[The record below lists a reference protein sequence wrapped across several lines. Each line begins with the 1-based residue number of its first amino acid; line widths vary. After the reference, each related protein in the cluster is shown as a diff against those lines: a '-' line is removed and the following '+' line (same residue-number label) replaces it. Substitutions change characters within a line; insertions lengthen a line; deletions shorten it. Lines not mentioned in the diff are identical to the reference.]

1 MNTEKLISKYLDSNL
16 TNEEDAILRYAI
28 NNDVKAKKAFEQ
40 SVHIFSIMK
49 KDARDIRVPK
59 KLFSNTEDIIMM
71 KYIDSANANLRAVPV
86 KRNYKYAYNLI
97 AASVCFLFLNLFF
110 ISELKYNPMM
120 NNVDTETT
128 PAYKYNTIELSDD
141 LLLNNEQV
149 ISNEQKNDKIY
160 NQKVINENILNETRK
175 IIDLT
180 NNDKVISEINNNT
193 YEGNDLEQEIK
204 YPSTVLNS
212 VELGMVNTELTDNQ
226 ESNELQFLQQV
237 EETVLADNILLSK
250 ENYNI
255 LNNNNIKNTNL
266 NNIREFK
273 LSTNAININSFFGT
287 DIIRSGI
294 SDDQDAF
301 ITNFSQSVTY
311 AITNSHSV
319 GVEFGYSNYAY
330 NENFESQGTNNN
342 KIKNSSG
349 TIFEVNDL
357 RTTPL
362 EFDYKS
368 LSFNTN
374 KQIYWGAAY
383 YELLMLDN
391 SIFSLQSRIG
401 AGLTEEGP
409 LSYGR
414 IFSCYR
420 LFKGFNITIGTE
432 GRVFYSRFPEISQ
445 TSKELKATFSIIYG
459 FQINL

>member
-16 TNEEDAILRYAI
+16 TNEEDAILRFAI
-28 NNDVKAKKAFEQ
+28 NNDLKAKKSFEQ

-49 KDARDIRVPK
+49 KDAREIRVPK
-59 KLFSNTEDIIMM
+59 KLLSNTEDIIMM
-71 KYIDSANANLRAVPV
+71 KYIDSANVNIRAIPV
-86 KRNYKYAYNLI
+86 KKNYKYAYNLI
-97 AASVCFLFLNLFF
+97 AASVCFLFINLFF
-110 ISELKYNPMM
+110 ISDLKYNPKI
-120 NNVDTETT
+120 NNSESETT
-128 PAYKYNTIELSDD
+128 TLYKYNTIDLSDN
-141 LLLNNEQV
+141 LSLNQEQV
-149 ISNEQKNDKIY
+149 IANEKKTEKKYI
-160 NQKVINENILNETRK
+160 QKVNSENILNETAR
-175 IIDLT
+175 INDLA
-180 NNDKVISEINNNT
+180 NNDEVLSEINNNT
-193 YEGNDLEQEIK
+193 IVGNDLEQEIK

-212 VELGMVNTELTDNQ
+212 MEVGKTNTEYTDNQ
-226 ESNELQFLQQV
+226 EIVELQFLQPID
-237 EETVLADNILLSK
+237 EAILLENNLLSK
-250 ENYNI
+250 ENYKT
-255 LNNNNIKNTNL
+255 LNNNNIQNTNL
-266 NNIREFK
+266 NDIREFK
-273 LSTNAININSFFGT
+273 LSTNAINLSSFFGT

-294 SDDQDAF
+294 SDDQNTF

-311 AITNSHSV
+311 SITNSHSV

-330 NENFESQGTNNN
+330 NEKFESQGTNNN

-349 TIFEVNDL
+349 TIYEVNDL
-357 RTTPL
+357 KTTPL
-362 EFDYKS
+362 EFNYKS

-391 SIFSLQSRIG
+391 NIFSLQSRVG

>member
-28 NNDVKAKKAFEQ
+28 NNDLKAKNAFEQ

-49 KDARDIRVPK
+49 KDAREIRVPK
-59 KLFSNTEDIIMM
+59 KLLSNTEDIIMM
-71 KYIDSANANLRAVPV
+71 KYIDSANVHIKAIPV

-97 AASVCFLFLNLFF
+97 AASVCFLFINLFF
-110 ISELKYNPMM
+110 ISDLKYNPTM
-120 NNVDTETT
+120 NNVDSETT

-141 LLLNNEQV
+141 LLLNNAHV
-149 ISNEQKNDKIY
+149 ISNEKKTEKNY
-160 NQKVINENILNETRK
+160 NQKVNNEIKSNETTSFN
-175 IIDLT
+175 DLA
-180 NNDKVISEINNNT
+180 NNDKVLSEINNNT
-193 YEGNDLEQEIK
+193 YEGNDLENMIT

-212 VELGMVNTELTDNQ
+212 IEVGNTNTKYTDNQ
-226 ESNELQFLQQV
+226 ENVEFQFLQPV
-237 EETVLADNILLSK
+237 EETVLPDNILLSK
-250 ENYNI
+250 ENYNT
-255 LNNNNIKNTNL
+255 LNNKKIQKSNL

-273 LSTNAININSFFGT
+273 LSTNAINISSFFGT

-294 SDDQDAF
+294 SDDQNAF

-330 NENFESQGTNNN
+330 NENFESQESKTN

-357 RTTPL
+357 RTSPV
-362 EFDYKS
+362 EFNYKS
-368 LSFNTN
+368 LSFNTD

>member
-273 LSTNAININSFFGT
+273 LSTNAINISSFFGT